1 MTWLAPKSIIRT
13 SFIKFLLKN
22 FLKIVD
28 YDYKIDNI
36 ILFSQYLL
44 IFLSFSFF
52 FLKIKCNF
60 AFGKVFNSEIE

>member
-52 FLKIKCNF
+52 F
-60 AFGKVFNSEIE
+60 